1 MDMLTALWNIRPS
14 FGRVRQ
20 VLYQAPGFLHGTYML
35 QKRGP
40 VTQGDLIQHA
50 ITMRYGDG
58 DAMLV
63 EGEAQAVAMMIKVL
77 EVR

>member
-1 MDMLTALWNIRPS
+1 MELLKTLMS
-14 FGRVRQ
+14 VRLNFRRQMQ

-40 VTQGDLIQHA
+40 VSQADLITHA
-50 ITMRYGDG
+50 IKMRYGDA